1 MCSMTYGT
9 VHLPH
14 ELVQCCAEWFVDV
27 RHDVPVY
34 CLDRMSRNCAE
45 ERAVF
50 HTSCDGRIRGAIT
63 LYHPHDKLQQ
73 HTCMEQC
80 IRIHRRISASDRAWR
95 AFMTLIR
102 AKRVHNELPN
112 RHTVEQHMNFAK
124 LRLLLQLLARMQCDH
139 PHRAIYV
146 DEQGELLLL
155 LTITY
160 KRDGQDYA
168 ILIDTKALRE
178 WPLLAELKELF
189 DAGAFGVLRQRWDTE
204 CHMTFRERVWEVVA

>member
-1 MCSMTYGT
+1 
-9 VHLPH
+9 
-14 ELVQCCAEWFVDV
+14 
-27 RHDVPVY
+27 
-34 CLDRMSRNCAE
+34 
-45 ERAVF
+45 
-50 HTSCDGRIRGAIT
+50 
-63 LYHPHDKLQQ
+63 
-73 HTCMEQC
+73 
-80 IRIHRRISASDRAWR
+80 
-95 AFMTLIR
+95 MTLIR

-112 RHTVEQHMNFAK
+112 RHIVEQHMNFAK
-124 LRLLLQLLARMQCDH
+124 LRLLLQLLVRMQCDH
-139 PHRAIYV
+139 PHRVIYV